1 MFRNQYLRILY
12 PLLFAVSLNVH
23 GSTASFNILSA
34 NFYGNSYF
42 LPQSAGYVFTP
53 LSDVVVSS
61 LGFYDYQ
68 GDGLGESHPV
78 GIFNN
83 TGNLLTSAVVFSGTE
98 NPLENGFRYTDIAPL
113 TLSAGQSYTV
123 ATLFQT
129 NADVIGYADVSDTLV
144 NPFITLGSVPARYI
158 LQTGTELQFPTET
171 ALLVTEMFYGPNFK
185 LKAVPLPGAVIMFG
199 SAIAGLSFLGLVR
212 KNDRGLS
219 A

>member
-12 PLLFAVSLNVH
+12 SLVFAVSLNVH
-23 GSTASFNILSA
+23 ASTASFNILSA

-98 NPLENGFRYTDIAPL
+98 KPMEDGFRYTDIAPL

-144 NPFITLGSVPARYI
+144 NPSITLGSVPARYI

-185 LKAVPLPGAVIMFG
+185 LTAVPLPGAVTLFG

-212 KNDRGLS
+212 KNNRGLS